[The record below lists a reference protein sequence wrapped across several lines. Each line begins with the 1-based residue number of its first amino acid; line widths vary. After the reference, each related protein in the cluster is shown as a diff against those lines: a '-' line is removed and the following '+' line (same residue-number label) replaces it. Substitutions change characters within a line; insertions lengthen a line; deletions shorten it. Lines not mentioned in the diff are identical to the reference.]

1 MTKMGK
7 LLTTADKLLLS
18 CIILLLPL
26 LYFSVWFQ
34 ELHADSVKIWSP
46 NHGFQSYTLNQ
57 EQKILVEGA
66 LGNSVLEIQN
76 GKVRFVDSPCINKVC
91 IRAGWLSRAGG
102 FAACLPNKVSME
114 ITGEI
119 KYDSINF

>member
-1 MTKMGK
+1 MGK

-26 LYFSVWFQ
+26 LYFSVWSK
-34 ELHADSVKIWSP
+34 ELYADSVKTWSP
-46 NHGFQSYTLNQ
+46 SQGFRTYTLNR
-57 EQKILVEGA
+57 EQKISIEGA

-76 GKVRFVDSPCINKVC
+76 GKVRFIDSPCKNKVC

-102 FAACLPNKVSME
+102 FTACLPNKVSME
-114 ITGEI
+114 ITG
-119 KYDSINF
+119 KAGYDSINF

>member
-26 LYFSVWFQ
+26 LYFSVWSK
-34 ELHADSVKIWSP
+34 ELYADSVKTWSP
-46 NHGFQSYTLNQ
+46 SQGFRTYTLNR
-57 EQKILVEGA
+57 EQKISIEGA

-76 GKVRFVDSPCINKVC
+76 GKVRFIDSPCKNKVC

-102 FAACLPNKVSME
+102 FTACLPNKVSME
-114 ITGEI
+114 ITG
-119 KYDSINF
+119 KAGYDSINF